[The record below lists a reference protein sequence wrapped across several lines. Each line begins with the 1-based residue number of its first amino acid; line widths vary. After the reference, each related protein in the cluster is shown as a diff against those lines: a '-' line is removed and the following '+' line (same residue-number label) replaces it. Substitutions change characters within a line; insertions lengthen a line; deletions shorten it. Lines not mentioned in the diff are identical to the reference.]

1 MIHSRISLSAFRRPR
16 RHRPPIARDGATRV
30 LAAFKVSR
38 RDAPIDTFA
47 RRCYTCR
54 CSVPYIAV
62 ADQICRAT
70 VMAVSPGL
78 WRPVPV
84 LAAGVLGVIV
94 FATTAAAA
102 IHEPASA
109 GASTAIL
116 KRSGRK
122 VVHHWAPLA
131 LITLTHTHAHRQLT
145 LSPFLFTPADAF
157 SYLISC
163 GLFLFLFFLLVSF
176 SLSFSSFFY

>member
-1 MIHSRISLSAFRRPR
+1 MIHSRISLSALRRPR
-16 RHRPPIARDGATRV
+16 RHWSSIARDGATRV

-38 RDAPIDTFA
+38 RDAPIDSFA
-47 RRCYTCR
+47 RRCHTCR

-94 FATTAAAA
+94 FATAAAAATA

-116 KRSGRK
+116 KRSGQK

-145 LSPFLFTPADAF
+145 LSPFLFTPADAVSF

-163 GLFLFLFFLLVSF
+163 GLFLFLFFPS
-176 SLSFSSFFY
+176 